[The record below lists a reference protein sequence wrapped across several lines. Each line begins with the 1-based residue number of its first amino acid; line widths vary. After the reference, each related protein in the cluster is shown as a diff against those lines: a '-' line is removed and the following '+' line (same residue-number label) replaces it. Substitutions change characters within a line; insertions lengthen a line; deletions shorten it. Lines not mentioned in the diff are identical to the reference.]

1 MQTRT
6 MLIDASRLFREGL
19 RRLLEG
25 SGFEICSEATTL
37 GDGLAVVGETDG
49 LELVLVELP
58 NEDRPDLG
66 PLRDLREQYPDIK
79 IVALASKVSMTALA
93 RGLDAGIHGYLLKD
107 ISPEG
112 LIQSLRLVG
121 TGEKVFPTTLADLLV
136 RGDVRSEGIL
146 ASSSIE
152 GLSERE
158 VQILRCLVSGLSNKG
173 IANRL
178 HITEAT
184 VKVHLKSLLKK
195 IRAQNR
201 TQAAIWAVRH
211 GLGAEAGFLPDGSVG
226 RFRKPL

>member
-6 MLIDASRLFREGL
+6 MLVDASRLFREGL

-25 SGFEICSEATTL
+25 SGFEVCCEASSL
-37 GDGLAVVGETDG
+37 REALDVASGVNDLQ
-49 LELVLVELP
+49 LVLHELP
-58 NEDRPDLG
+58 GDDRPDLD
-66 PLRDLREQYPDIK
+66 PVRDLLTQHEGLHV
-79 IVALASKVSMTALA
+79 VALASKVSMTALA
-93 RGLDAGIHGYLLKD
+93 RSMDAGIHGYLLKD

-121 TGEKVFPTTLADLLV
+121 TGEKVFPSSLADLLV
-136 RGDVRSEGIL
+136 RGEVRTEGVL
-146 ASSSIE
+146 ASSSME

-211 GLGAEAGFLPDGSVG
+211 GLGAEAGILPEGPSS
-226 RFRKPL
+226 RFRKGV